1 MRQGRPPKYPW
12 RKMKVGDKFIFDK
25 PSLRGARVA
34 AYQMNVELGKY
45 FQVRKTLKGIECV
58 RIR

>member
-1 MRQGRPPKYPW
+1 
-12 RKMKVGDKFIFDK
+12 MKVGDKFIFDK